1 MPSIEMT
8 KAIKSPAQ
16 RVFETVA
23 HLGEFAEAIPTI
35 TAAECLTDNETGPGS
50 QWRIFRDIGGK
61 ERSTVF
67 EVLEYEPAEWVR
79 IVSEAGGATWD
90 AGFEIAAKGKGKS
103 GGSELIWT
111 LDATPNSIK
120 ARLGLPLL
128 MGAIE
133 KALAPDLDAVK
144 RYCESVS

>member
-1 MPSIEMT
+1 MPSIEM
-8 KAIKSPAQ
+8 IKVINSPAQ

-23 HLGEFAEAIPTI
+23 HLGEFAQAVPTI
-35 TAAECLTDNETGPGS
+35 TTAECLTDQETGAGS
-50 QWRIFRDIGGK
+50 QWRIYRDIGGR

-90 AGFEIAAKGKGKS
+90 AGFEVAAKGKGKS
-103 GGSELIWT
+103 GSELIWT
-111 LDATPNSIK
+111 LDATPNSLK
-120 ARLGLPLL
+120 ARVGLPLL
-128 MGAIE
+128 MGTIE

-144 RYCESVS
+144 RYCESAT